1 MSNSLAIAA
10 VTTTLRNILVRG
22 IGEVLGSGLVT
33 ARPPDKARDS
43 GDSTNQINVFLYQ
56 TLPNASFRN
65 TDVPGRVKPGETGRF
80 PLALN
85 LYYLITAYGQDN
97 EDIISHRLLG
107 EAMRVLHDYAILNPD
122 HIRTALPESDLH
134 NQVERVRI
142 TPQSLNLEEISKL
155 WTTFQTPY
163 RISAAYEVS
172 VILIDSSRPVRTPLP
187 VLTRGSDDQGVL
199 AQTGLIPPFPTLQ
212 LVQPPNQQPSVRL
225 GERLILKGHHLQS
238 QGDVIVRFMHPRWS
252 RPFDLTSQP
261 GATDTEVVVEL
272 PERSQ
277 DWPAGFYTVMVQVGQ
292 GGQERVTNALSFSL
306 APKILRFD
314 ISPLGT
320 LTVTCEPH
328 IWPEQR
334 VLLLMGDRELLPQV
348 DLDASPLTEK
358 TNTLVFNL
366 RDIPSGDY
374 FLRLRVDGVDSLLV
388 DRSVQPPVF
397 DVSQKVQVP

>member
-10 VTTTLRNILVRG
+10 VTTTLRNLLARS
-22 IGEVLGSGLVT
+22 IGSELGSGIVT
-33 ARPPDKARDS
+33 ARPPDKAREN
-43 GDSTNQINVFLYQ
+43 GDSSNQVNLFLYQ
-56 TLPNASFRN
+56 TLPNASLRN
-65 TDVPGRVKPGETGRF
+65 ADVTGRVRPGETGRF

-85 LYYLITAYGQDN
+85 LYYLITAYSQDN

-107 EAMRVLHDYAILNPD
+107 GAMRVLHDYAILNPD

-142 TPQSLNLEEISKL
+142 TPQSLNLDEISKL

-163 RISAAYEVS
+163 RISVAYEVS
-172 VILIDSSRPVRTPLP
+172 VILIDSSRPVKTPLP
-187 VLTRGSDDQGVL
+187 VLMRGSDDKGIL

-225 GERLILKGHHLQS
+225 GERLILRGYHLQS

-261 GATDTEVVVEL
+261 GAMDTEVVVEL

-277 DWPAGFYTVMVQVGQ
+277 DWPAGFYTVMVQVRQ
-292 GGQERVTNALSFSL
+292 GEQVRMTNELSFSL

-314 ISPLGT
+314 ISPPGT

-328 IWPEQR
+328 VWPGQR
-334 VLLLMGDRELLPQV
+334 VVLLVGDRELLPQV
-348 DLDASPLTEK
+348 DLDASPRTEK

-366 RDIPSGDY
+366 REIPSGDY

-388 DRSVQPPVF
+388 DRSVVPPVF